1 MDWFKDLYDEFRLKR
16 TFGSIPIEKT
26 KKDVDFIIEVLNLS
40 EGAKILDLFCGIGRH
55 SIELAKRGY
64 KPIGI
69 EYNSEY
75 LKLA

>member
-1 MDWFKDLYDEFRLKR
+1 MDWFKDLYDDFRMKR
-16 TFGSIPIEKT
+16 TFGSVSDERT
-26 KKDVDFIIEVLNLS
+26 TQDVDFVIDVLNLS